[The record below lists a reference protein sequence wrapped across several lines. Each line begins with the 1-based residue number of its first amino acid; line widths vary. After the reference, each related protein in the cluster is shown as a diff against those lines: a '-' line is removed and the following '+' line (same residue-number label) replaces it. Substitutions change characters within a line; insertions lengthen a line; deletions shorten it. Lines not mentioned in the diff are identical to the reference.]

1 VAVKNEY
8 EVIDRCIA
16 SLLASSYPDLE
27 VIVVDDGS
35 TDGTRE
41 RLIELERE
49 HQQLRLF
56 LLPESVKKKRA
67 LVHGLGVEFVSEN
80 EEEEW
85 GRSIRLRIPGGV
97 EMGLYEPKHASP
109 LAEFERT

>member
-56 LLPESVKKKRA
+56 LLPPV
-67 LVHGLGVEFVSEN
+67 G
-80 EEEEW
+80 EE
-85 GRSIRLRIPGGV
+85 
-97 EMGLYEPKHASP
+97 KASP
-109 LAEFERT
+109 RSRPGICQR